1 MLQQLLLQEEMA
13 GDLVVLLTDKIILTD
28 QHQYA
33 APYLPLLC
41 CSSWNDGAYEFAL
54 ENQAGEGLRFEDP
67 QDRQALVMGLALHEQ
82 GKQILEKV
90 LLPQRLTQHHFG
102 IPPAAGGDLMSCC
115 HQSMHHWQ
123 SSCVLEGSYLVGNG
137 STAAMRHDT
146 HGFVHESLV
155 VSDIPVSPLRHPQAV
170 G

>member
-13 GDLVVLLTDKIILTD
+13 GDLVVLLTDKIILAD
-28 QHQYA
+28 QYQYA

-67 QDRQALVMGLALHEQ
+67 QDRKALVMGLALHEQ

-90 LLPQRLTQHHFG
+90 LLPQRTTQHHFVF
-102 IPPAAGGDLMSCC
+102 SRCC
-115 HQSMHHWQ
+115 WW
-123 SSCVLEGSYLVGNG
+123 G
-137 STAAMRHDT
+137 A
-146 HGFVHESLV
+146 
-155 VSDIPVSPLRHPQAV
+155 
-170 G
+170 